1 MKKLAVVGALVLCGS
16 VLGASPGVAASSSSA
31 VPAAARA
38 ACPAPPARYRAGAKG
53 SMWFAACVTC
63 KTTGPRELARRIG
76 LSNNSASF
84 VAHTY
89 ANRAVAAAQFRK
101 FVALVGGKATART
114 ILYTGCMAGFHARG
128 RP

>member
-1 MKKLAVVGALVLCGS
+1 MKKSVLAVVFVLS
-16 VLGASPGVAASSSSA
+16 VSVVGVTPGVAASSPSA
-31 VPAAARA
+31 GPTAARA
-38 ACPAPPARYRAGAKG
+38 ACPLPPARYRAGAKG

-63 KTTGPRELARRIG
+63 KTAGPRELARRIG

-89 ANRAVAAAQFRK
+89 ANRAVASRQFRQ
-101 FVALVGGKATART
+101 FIALVGGKATART